1 MKPILMVIAPNQFR
15 DEELFE
21 TKEELE
27 TAGLSTVIASKQ
39 KGICKGKL
47 GGEVMAEIA
56 LADVNASYYEAVLF
70 VGGMGSE
77 IYFNDPLA
85 HDLAWEMYAD
95 GKIVS
100 AICIAP
106 VILANAGL
114 LKGKRATVFPDG
126 ADDLKKGGATYTA
139 ETITTDGNIITGNGP
154 SSSKEF
160 GKKVAEIVSKQI
172 EQAR

>member
-1 MKPILMVIAPNQFR
+1 MKPILMIIAPDQFR

-21 TKEELE
+21 TKEVLE
-27 TAGLSTVIASKQ
+27 RAGLSTVIASKQ

-47 GGEVMAEIA
+47 GGEAVAEIA
-56 LADVNASYYEAVLF
+56 VSDAKASDYEAIIF

-77 IYFNDPLA
+77 VYFNDAVA

-114 LKGKRATVFPDG
+114 LKGKRATVYPDG

-139 ETITTDGNIITGNGP
+139 ETVTTDGNIITGNGP
-154 SSSKEF
+154 SSSREF
-160 GKKVAEIVSKQI
+160 GKTVANEVCKHA
-172 EQAR
+172 EEGM

>member
-1 MKPILMVIAPNQFR
+1 MKPILMIIAPDQFR

-21 TKEELE
+21 TREVLE
-27 TAGLSTVIASKQ
+27 SAGLSTVLASKQ

-47 GGEVMAEIA
+47 GGEAVAEVA
-56 LADVNASYYEAVLF
+56 LADVKASEYEAIVF

-77 IYFNDPLA
+77 VYFKDPNA

-126 ADDLKKGGATYTA
+126 ADELKKGGATYTA
-139 ETITTDGNIITGNGP
+139 ETVTVDGNFITGNGP
-154 SSSKEF
+154 ASSIKF
-160 GKKVAEIVSKQI
+160 AEAIVHQLEKQ
-172 EQAR
+172 E